1 MSVTTKTGPAE
12 AFTSGT
18 VVFTLPK
25 SDMADL
31 RRSSQTLVPLD
42 DETLLQDCAGDVEVL
57 VLLLEE
63 FQSNGPRRIEQI
75 ARRVETG
82 NPKAIAV
89 AARDLKTSADS
100 LSAKRLRN
108 LAGALEQS
116 IGLVTRGCQERLVA
130 RLREE
135 MDRCLDHIPLII
147 ATARAVA
154 EVS

>member
-1 MSVTTKTGPAE
+1 MSVTTNIEPTGTPAPE
-12 AFTSGT
+12 TI
-18 VVFTLPK
+18 VFTLPK

-31 RRSSQTLVPLD
+31 RRSSETLFPLD
-42 DETLLQDCAGDVEVL
+42 DETLLQDCGGDVEIL
-57 VLLLEE
+57 QLLLEE

-75 ARRVETG
+75 ARRVEAG

-100 LSAKRLRN
+100 LSARRLRN

-130 RLREE
+130 RLQVE
-135 MDRCLDHIPLII
+135 MCRCLEYIPLVI
-147 ATARAVA
+147 ATARAM
-154 EVS
+154 SMK

>member
-1 MSVTTKTGPAE
+1 MSFTTKTEPA
-12 AFTSGT
+12 TT
-18 VVFTLPK
+18 PTPDTLVFTLPK

-31 RRSSQTLVPLD
+31 RRSSQTLFPLD
-42 DETLLQDCAGDVEVL
+42 DQTLLQDCGGDVEVL

-63 FQSNGPRRIEQI
+63 FQSNGLRRIEQI
-75 ARRVETG
+75 ARRVEAG

-100 LSAKRLRN
+100 LSARRLRN

-135 MDRCLDHIPLII
+135 MSRCLDHIPLVI
-147 ATARAVA
+147 ATART
-154 EVS
+154 VSEAN